1 MCAARPHGFLPLC
14 RNSDSFPSF
23 QGHAVRLK
31 VRQPGSGR
39 YRLHL
44 AGAATVPEEKQGIA
58 MDNIE
63 IKRAPDGSR
72 YVRPYLGINPVTG
85 RPIRPQHRIP
95 DDVPD
100 DKVMDHVK
108 AWLMG
113 RGSAAELDRTDKLGD
128 LLDRHIDFLKSQG
141 YPANT
146 IRTYRRYRKYADPL
160 CSRDVQEVDSAVL
173 SRLYQTLIYNPKKPD
188 SEKSVTTVIGLH
200 HFMSSF
206 FTHLVQLGV
215 VQRNPA
221 DDAWIP
227 RRQMHEAQALTPEQ
241 AKKLGHWLEDAMKT
255 AKSGRIRREAMC
267 IYLALNTGMRVGE
280 VCGLRV
286 RDWDSARQTIRVCG
300 TVVEDSGHDPVRQ
313 PKTKGRKSRTVS
325 LDDAT
330 ARMVGSF
337 YSADGSQWSMEDP
350 LIPGP
355 RGGWM
360 RPTTASRAFRRL
372 ADRLGLPK
380 TATFHTLRHTHA
392 TLLLMDGTDARTVSE
407 RLGHAD
413 VATTLR
419 IYGHVLPGRDS
430 EAAETFRRAVNGR

>member
-1 MCAARPHGFLPLC
+1 MAFFPS

-39 YRLHL
+39 HRPHL
-44 AGAATVPEEKQGIA
+44 AGAAIVPEGKMR
-58 MDNIE
+58 MDMDKTEIE

-100 DKVMDHVK
+100 DKVMDHVN

-113 RGSAAELDRTDKLGD
+113 RGDAAAIGSTARLGD
-128 LLDRHIDFLKSQG
+128 LLDRHISFLEKSG
-141 YPANT
+141 YPANSL
-146 IRTYRRYRKYADPL
+146 RTYRRYRKYAASL
-160 CSRDVQEVDSAVL
+160 CSRDVQDVDSAAL
-173 SRLYQTLIYNPKKPD
+173 SRLYQSLIYD
-188 SEKSVTTVIGLH
+188 AGLSGATVIGLH

-221 DDAWIP
+221 DDAWTP

-241 AKKLGHWLEDAMKT
+241 AKKLGSWLEDALKT

-286 RDWDSARQTIRVCG
+286 RDWDPARQAIRVCG
-300 TVVEDSGHDPVRQ
+300 TVVEASGRDPVRQ

-430 EAAETFRRAVNGR
+430 EAAETFRMAVNGR